1 MHGQAD
7 DDSLAQL
14 AASGDE
20 TAFTMLFKRHYRM
33 IHAFAHRICL
43 DASLAEDV
51 AQETFVKAAREL
63 ASRGFQGTFKPWL
76 YRIAKNG
83 AIDLIRRRLRESRHL
98 QFESSERPAN
108 FDTTDPGHEKLTSA
122 LARLGPELRA
132 AIALVY
138 FDQLNHAEAAAS
150 LGCAETTVS
159 WRIFQ
164 AKRKLRK
171 WLTSKELPS

>member
-14 AASGDE
+14 AANGDE
-20 TAFTMLFKRHYRM
+20 TAFTMLFERHYRM

-43 DASLAEDV
+43 DATLAEDV

-63 ASRGFQGTFKPWL
+63 VKRSFCGAFKPWL

-83 AIDLIRRRLRESRHL
+83 AMDLIRRRQREARHL
-98 QFESSERPAN
+98 QHEIGSGPEISAA
-108 FDTTDPGHEKLTSA
+108 TDATHEKLTAA
-122 LARLGPELRA
+122 LTRLAPELRA
-132 AIALVY
+132 AVALVY
-138 FDQLNHAEAAAS
+138 FDGLNHAEAAAA

-164 AKRKLRK
+164 AKRKLRH
-171 WLTSKELPS
+171 WLSGR